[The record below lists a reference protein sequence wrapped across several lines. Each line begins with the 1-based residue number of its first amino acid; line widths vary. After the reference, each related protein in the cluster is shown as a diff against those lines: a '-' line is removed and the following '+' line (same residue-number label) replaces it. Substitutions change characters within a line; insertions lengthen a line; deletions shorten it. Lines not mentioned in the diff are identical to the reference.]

1 MPSLGSY
8 TVQRAG
14 VYKHLQKHSR
24 WVDGVVSIL
33 MSDVVEG
40 ETFSSDVVEPQTEAP
55 PLCSHPSGPCDSFS
69 PFNIQVGYGIIS
81 KSS

>member
-14 VYKHLQKHSR
+14 VYKHLQKHSK

-33 MSDVVEG
+33 MSDVIEG
-40 ETFSSDVVEPQTEAP
+40 ETFSSNVVEPQRRLLSAVT
-55 PLCSHPSGPCDSFS
+55 HVGPVTLSARS
-69 PFNIQVGYGIIS
+69 IS
-81 KSS
+81 R